1 MLERVTSDFN
11 IFLKSGVYFLSR
23 LAENIDEISIII
35 ITLKPGRDFQ

>member
-23 LAENIDEISIII
+23 LAEDIDEISIII

>member
-23 LAENIDEISIII
+23 LADDISEISIGSFI
-35 ITLKPGRDFQ
+35 LKPGRDFQ